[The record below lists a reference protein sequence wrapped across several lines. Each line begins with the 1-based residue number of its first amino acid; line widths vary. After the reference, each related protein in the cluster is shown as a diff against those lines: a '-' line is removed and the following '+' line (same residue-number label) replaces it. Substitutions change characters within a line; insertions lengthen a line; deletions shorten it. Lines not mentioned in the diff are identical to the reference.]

1 MDICQE
7 IENRIAAAIPGA
19 EIQVSGASGHFEIWV
34 SSHEF
39 EGKRIIAKHRM
50 VLGAIKDLMAGND
63 APLHAV
69 DKLTC
74 VVP

>member
-7 IENRIAAAIPGA
+7 IKKRISAAIPDA
-19 EIQVSGASGHFEIWV
+19 EIEVGGASGHFEIWV
-34 SSHEF
+34 SSAEF

-50 VLGAIKDLMAGND
+50 VLGAIKDLMAGDD

-74 VVP
+74 VTP